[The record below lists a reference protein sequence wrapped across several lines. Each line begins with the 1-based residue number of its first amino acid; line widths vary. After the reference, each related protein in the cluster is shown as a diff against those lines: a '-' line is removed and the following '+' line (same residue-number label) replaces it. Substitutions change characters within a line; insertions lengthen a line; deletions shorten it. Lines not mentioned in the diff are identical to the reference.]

1 MSYSY
6 SSLINKE
13 SIYCLSYFQKYL
25 CLRMSVINVYCW
37 QYRRVGHTSWAW
49 AFWSGLRD
57 FGVAVG
63 GLVVG
68 MAITFLKIWLLL
80 WVCVHHGFRLAY
92 LYLTRNDLQALRMPI
107 NYLVRMTYASFDSYE
122 PSLKFAD
129 YLYLRHL
136 FTCGVFP
143 LTWNDFYSRC
153 FFLSKLVGNSFA

>member
-1 MSYSY
+1 MLTVSASW
-6 SSLINKE
+6 SCVPGVGILIRVE
-13 SIYCLSYFQKYL
+13 GFQGSCRGDWWL
-25 CLRMSVINVYCW
+25 AC
-37 QYRRVGHTSWAW
+37 
-49 AFWSGLRD
+49 
-57 FGVAVG
+57 
-63 GLVVG
+63 

-107 NYLVRMTYASFDSYE
+107 NYLVRMTYAPFDSYE

>member
-1 MSYSY
+1 
-6 SSLINKE
+6 
-13 SIYCLSYFQKYL
+13 
-25 CLRMSVINVYCW
+25 MSVINVYCW
-37 QYRRVGHTSWAW
+37 QYRRVGHASRAW
-49 AFWSGLRD
+49 AFWYGLRD
-57 FGVAVG
+57 FRVAVG
-63 GLVVG
+63 GDWWLAC